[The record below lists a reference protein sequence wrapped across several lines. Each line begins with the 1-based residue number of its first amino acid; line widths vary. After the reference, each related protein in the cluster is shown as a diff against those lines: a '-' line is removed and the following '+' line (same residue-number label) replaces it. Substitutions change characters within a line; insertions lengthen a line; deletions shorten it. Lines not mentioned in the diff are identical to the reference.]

1 LHELDELNTLFRQKI
16 KERLQEDL
24 LEVRKGV
31 LVLSVMESQ
40 IINFWDTLLS
50 ILTIRRF
57 PVALICKVCRCIPRF
72 SCAGTESPPVSP
84 LLPVQLVVQVLE
96 AG

>member
-40 IINFWDTLLS
+40 IIIF
-50 ILTIRRF
+50 
-57 PVALICKVCRCIPRF
+57 
-72 SCAGTESPPVSP
+72 GTPYSAS
-84 LLPVQLVVQVLE
+84 
-96 AG
+96 